1 MSDEVYKDRK
11 DDATRRVQAVIDFVN
26 NDEECRSVQLLR
38 YFGEKI
44 KSRCGKC
51 DVCNI
56 RNQMSINDE
65 EYKNISAIILD
76 ELKKRVVPLYE
87 TPSLAKNY
95 LEEKVLETVRWM
107 LDNGVIEQDENGN
120 LKEKQQ
126 WSLF

>member
-1 MSDEVYKDRK
+1 
-11 DDATRRVQAVIDFVN
+11 
-26 NDEECRSVQLLR
+26 
-38 YFGEKI
+38 
-44 KSRCGKC
+44 
-51 DVCNI
+51 
-56 RNQMSINDE
+56 MSINDE